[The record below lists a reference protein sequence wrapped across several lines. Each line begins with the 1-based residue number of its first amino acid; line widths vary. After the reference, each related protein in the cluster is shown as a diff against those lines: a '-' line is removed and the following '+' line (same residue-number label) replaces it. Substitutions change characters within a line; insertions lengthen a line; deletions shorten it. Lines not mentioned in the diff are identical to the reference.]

1 MNEKPLKEYVSLEKR
16 KKEIAAELKQVSA
29 DLNRLEVV
37 VVDEIVN
44 AGVQEVTVDGRIL
57 KPVPTIFCSPAK
69 GRLAVVDALREAH
82 LDEFIPPDFNDA
94 RLRSYVKEMAQD
106 IFVRAGEES
115 RLPTP
120 KEVADALPAPLGPV
134 LKIYLSHELS
144 SRAKPAPKKGE
155 THDDAGI
162 DNGAE
167 VGVA

>member
-57 KPVPTIFCSPAK
+57 KPVPAIFCSPAK

-106 IFVRAGEES
+106 VFVRAGE
-115 RLPTP
+115 
-120 KEVADALPAPLGPV
+120 EVADALPAPLGPV